1 MRFENES
8 LKWRMMLAFY
18 STHESTMETLTAE
31 RAVISLIIALENES
45 QLFQRKY
52 VAALEMDSTFW
63 TSSVSMVR
71 LDQILIIH
79 NVNRYPHMKIFYIEL
94 ELVPSKL

>member
-1 MRFENES
+1 
-8 LKWRMMLAFY
+8 MMLAFY

-31 RAVISLIIALENES
+31 RVVISLIIALENES
-45 QLFQRKY
+45 QLFQRKC

-79 NVNRYPHMKIFYIEL
+79 NMNRYPHMKIFYIEL
-94 ELVPSKL
+94 KLVPSKL